1 MRRSTT
7 FAGTEAFAGTE
18 RSVPAESR
26 PGPRPAR
33 LSRLLL
39 GAMLVAQFTIA
50 SVVIAGR
57 PSTASEPSARE
68 VQVVNLAGARA
79 DGLLSRVRAEM
90 ATAAGAVERFWGT
103 DWTREIVVVATGTPG
118 QFVAEAGLDPR
129 GEWGD
134 IAAVSV
140 AEYVDPVRRRTS
152 GQRIVLA
159 PGAAGMSDSAL
170 RIVLAHELFHLAARA
185 DTAVDAPRW
194 LTEGVADFVARSPS
208 ALPPDAGSST
218 ALPSDADLDIPGPD
232 RAAGYDRAWW
242 FARFVADTYGD
253 DGLRRL
259 YGQACGPGH
268 GDLRESVHDA
278 LGEDLV
284 EVSGRWA
291 AGLGEKSSAP
301 TGTLRGR

>member
-1 MRRSTT
+1 M
-7 FAGTEAFAGTE
+7 
-18 RSVPAESR
+18 
-26 PGPRPAR
+26 
-33 LSRLLL
+33 
-39 GAMLVAQFTIA
+39 
-50 SVVIAGR
+50 
-57 PSTASEPSARE
+57 
-68 VQVVNLAGARA
+68 VNLAGTRA
-79 DGLLSRVRAEM
+79 DPLLNRVRAEM
-90 ATAAGAVERFWGT
+90 PDAVGAVERFWGT
-103 DWTREIVVVATGTPG
+103 DWTREIVVVATGAPA
-118 QFVAEAGLDPR
+118 QFVAEAGLDPS
-129 GEWGD
+129 GEWAD
-134 IAAVSV
+134 IAAVAV
-140 AEYVDPVRRRTS
+140 AGGVDPVHRRVS

-159 PGAAGMSDSAL
+159 PGAAAMSDSAL
-170 RIVLAHELFHLAARA
+170 RIVLTHELFHLAARA

-194 LTEGVADFVARSPS
+194 LTEGVADFVARAPS

-291 AGLGEKSSAP
+291 AWLDEKSSAP